1 VTVLATLAGLAL
13 DAVAVAV
20 LGWVTWVA
28 FRSRERPS
36 AGPFTAIVATL
47 TLWALFSL
55 AAELPV
61 VPPDSPVETVLGLG
75 GLGCALFV
83 PGLWTLYTLGYTGRG
98 TGLTRRRVLML
109 AGIALPVVLAGVVLA
124 IGPSESAVE
133 LAIASLV
140 GTELLYLLAVW
151 CYGTYLLV
159 GLARR
164 HARVSAPQVALL
176 VFGVSA
182 PYLLAA
188 TVQGGIAADGV
199 TLGHLVAGGLLG
211 TAVWRYPV
219 LTGFPKADHVARS
232 RVVENLQEAVVVV
245 DWENRISDANEAT
258 ARLFDHDPGTLV
270 GTPLESIAE
279 GIAGHDLSAGA
290 TGTVGLRTTR
300 GRRQFRFSVSAV
312 GSRAAD
318 EDRDGD
324 PVARAVLFR
333 DVTERRTREQRLTVL
348 NRVLRHNL
356 RNELDIVLAHADRID
371 DPDLRR
377 AIREGATDLVE
388 LSDRAREAEELMST
402 SMGAPE
408 RVDLADVASTVAER
422 YRHQD
427 HDGELSVDCPD
438 ELELRS
444 HRQVLEQVLSELVDN
459 ALAHADGP
467 SPQVEIVV
475 REGAEAA
482 AELTVTD
489 DGPGIPE
496 RERQLLAAGDETPL
510 EHGRGIGL
518 WFVNWAVTQLG
529 GELEFAENDPRGSR
543 VTVRLHGMG
552 MDS

>member
-1 VTVLATLAGLAL
+1 MSVLTTLVAVGL
-13 DAVAVAV
+13 DAAAVTV

-36 AGPFTAIVATL
+36 AGPFVAIVATL
-47 TLWALFSL
+47 TLWTLFSL
-55 AAELPV
+55 AAGLPV
-61 VPPDSPVETVLGLG
+61 VRPDSHVSTLLQFGEI
-75 GLGCALFV
+75 GCALFV

-109 AGIALPVVLAGVVLA
+109 AGITLPVVLGGVVLA
-124 IGPSESAVE
+124 LAPSASVAEK
-133 LAIASLV
+133 AIASLV

-151 CYGTYLLV
+151 LYGTYLLV

-164 HARVSAPQVALL
+164 HGRVSGPQVALL
-176 VFGVSA
+176 VLGVGA
-182 PYLLAA
+182 PYLLGAMGQGETAA
-188 TVQGGIAADGV
+188 NGV
-199 TLGHLVAGGLLG
+199 TLGHLLAGGLLG
-211 TAVWRYPV
+211 VAVWRYPV

-232 RVVENLQEAVVVV
+232 RVVEDLQEAVVVI
-245 DWENRISDANEAT
+245 DWDGRILDANDTT
-258 ARLFDHDPGTLV
+258 ARLFDRDPGALV
-270 GTPLESIAE
+270 GTPIESVAD

-300 GRRQFRFSVSAV
+300 GRRRFQFSVSAV
-312 GSRAAD
+312 GSRTAE

-348 NRVLRHNL
+348 NRVLRHNV

-377 AIREGATDLVE
+377 AIRGSATDLVD

-402 SMGAPE
+402 SVASPA
-408 RVDLADVASTVAER
+408 RVDLADVAATVVEQ
-422 YRHQD
+422 YRDGD
-427 HDGELSVDCPD
+427 HDGEISVDCPD
-438 ELELRS
+438 ALVLRS
-444 HRQVLEQVLSELVDN
+444 HRRVLERVVSELVDN
-459 ALAHADGP
+459 ALAHAGP
-467 SPQVEIVV
+467 SPHVEIIVRA
-475 REGAEAA
+475 REGA
-482 AELTVTD
+482 AELTVAD

-496 RERQLLAAGDETPL
+496 RERRLLEAGDETPL

-529 GELEFAENDPRGSR
+529 AELEFGENDPRGSR
-543 VTVRLHGMG
+543 VTVRLHGVG
-552 MDS
+552 VDP